1 MEKKEKHPRRWHKLL
16 RKYRVVL
23 LDEASFEERF
33 SMVLSRFNV
42 FITVGTTAVVLIVST
57 ILLIAYTPLR
67 EYIPG
72 YASTNLRRSAIEL
85 DQESD
90 SLTVQV
96 AYQEAFIRRLQA
108 VLDDALPIDS
118 LGSASAVPAGW
129 NPAKLKPTD
138 RELALRQAVA
148 DMEAQGKGT
157 IDPDKDLMRPL
168 AGDVL
173 ARQRMGRREF
183 GIALGGVEGDEVLSM
198 KDGTVI
204 SVEGTPSLGFVVL
217 VQHAG
222 GGVGRYGNLGK
233 TTKRAGDYLK
243 QGDAL
248 GTLGEAPE
256 GEAAFATVQ
265 YWLGGESLNLEKL
278 LGL

>member
-1 MEKKEKHPRRWHKLL
+1 
-16 RKYRVVL
+16 
-23 LDEASFEERF
+23 
-33 SMVLSRFNV
+33 MVLSRFNV

-72 YASTNLRRSAIEL
+72 YASTNLRRSAIAL

-118 LGSASAVPAGW
+118 LGRASAVPAGW
-129 NPAKLKPTD
+129 NPEKLKPTD
-138 RELALRQAVA
+138 RELALRQALA

-183 GIALGGVEGDEVLSM
+183 GIALGGR
-198 KDGTVI
+198 
-204 SVEGTPSLGFVVL
+204 
-217 VQHAG
+217 G
-222 GGVGRYGNLGK
+222 GRRSPLHERRYGHIRRGYAVSGFCG
-233 TTKRAGDYLK
+233 AG
-243 QGDAL
+243 
-248 GTLGEAPE
+248 
-256 GEAAFATVQ
+256 ATCGRRRWPLRQ
-265 YWLGGESLNLEKL
+265 PG
-278 LGL
+278 

>member
-1 MEKKEKHPRRWHKLL
+1 
-16 RKYRVVL
+16 
-23 LDEASFEERF
+23 
-33 SMVLSRFNV
+33 
-42 FITVGTTAVVLIVST
+42 
-57 ILLIAYTPLR
+57 
-67 EYIPG
+67 
-72 YASTNLRRSAIEL
+72 
-85 DQESD
+85 
-90 SLTVQV
+90 
-96 AYQEAFIRRLQA
+96 
-108 VLDDALPIDS
+108 
-118 LGSASAVPAGW
+118 
-129 NPAKLKPTD
+129 
-138 RELALRQAVA
+138 LALRQALA

>member
-1 MEKKEKHPRRWHKLL
+1 MEKKEKQPKRWHKLL

-72 YASTNLRRSAIEL
+72 YASTYLRRSAIAL
-85 DQESD
+85 DNESD
-90 SLTVQV
+90 SLTAQV

-108 VLDDALPIDS
+108 VLDGTLPGDS
-118 LGSASAVPAGW
+118 LGSASAIPEGW
-129 NPAKLKPTD
+129 SPEKLKPTD

-148 DMEAQGKGT
+148 EMEAQGKGT
-157 IDPDKDLMRPL
+157 IDPDKDLLRPTS
-168 AGDVL
+168 GEVL
-173 ARQRMGRREF
+173 TRQRIVRREF
-183 GIALGGVEGDEVLSM
+183 GIALGGQEGDPVVSM
-198 KDGTVI
+198 KDGTVL

-217 VQHAG
+217 VQHSG

-233 TTKRAGDYLK
+233 ATKRPGDYLK
-243 QGDAL
+243 QGDVL

-256 GEAAFATVQ
+256 GEASFVTVQ